1 MCNKYYFILITF
13 LIFPFV
19 LKSQNTGVIAGYVK
33 DSKTQEALS
42 GVSIGLEGTAYGTFT
57 DDNGYYKLA
66 NIPVRSYNLV
76 ATNLG
81 YARQIKYDVI
91 VSSGNTNMIDFELE
105 PVSQEIKEVNVGA
118 PSFIRQVETP
128 NSLKNLTTQE
138 IKSYPGGNNDI
149 AKVVQSLPGVSG
161 SVGFRN
167 DVIIRGGG
175 PSENVY
181 YLDGMEIP
189 NINHFAT
196 QGSAGGP
203 VGLLNVSFIEDVSL
217 ASSGFGAKY
226 DNALSGVLQFKQ
238 RTGNPE
244 KTQYNFRLGASEF
257 AGTVEGPIAK
267 NKNLTYIVSV
277 RRSYLQFLFKLIDL
291 PFLPDYYD
299 WQYKVN
305 YKINSKN
312 EFSVLGLGS
321 LDLFKFNPPKKATL
335 EQLAILDNISE
346 YTQYTGTMGLSWK
359 HLVKNGSMNL
369 TFSANYLKNGIT
381 KYDNNDNSIDS
392 NLRIKIRSTEYEQK
406 LRWEMNKYIGK
417 WKWNYNA
424 GIQQAKYTNDNYN
437 KVVLNLGSQSL
448 QRVFQFNTDLA
459 FFKMGAGMQV
469 SRKDFD
475 ERLTTSLGLRTDM
488 NTFMKGG
495 MNPLKTLSPRF
506 SASYAVS
513 KSWNVNVSAGRYYK
527 LPQYTILGFQDSVM
541 ENGVKKLEYVNKNAA
556 YIQCDHLVAGVEY
569 AITSTSRI
577 TIEGFYKLYNN
588 YPVSNRD
595 SISLANL
602 GGNFGILG
610 NEAISSVGK
619 GRTYGVEFFFQQ
631 RFTKNFYAVFA
642 YTYYY
647 SQFSGFDTKKF
658 IPSAWD
664 NRNLIS
670 FTGGYKFRNNWEL
683 GARFRY
689 IGRQP
694 YTPYDTA
701 ASRLNYAYTGAGT
714 LDKSRYNAL
723 RLDNVYNV
731 LDIRVDKKWNFR
743 KWALDV
749 YVDFQNIYQSK
760 QPGVDSYTLLRN
772 PDKTFATNDGK
783 PFNGSNGIGTL
794 VNFNSA
800 ASIPTIGMV
809 LEF

>member
-1 MCNKYYFILITF
+1 MRMKFYFLWVFIA
-13 LIFPFV
+13 V
-19 LKSQNTGVIAGYVK
+19 SQLLAAQSTGVIAGYVK
-33 DSKTQEALS
+33 DSKTQEALA
-42 GVSIGLEGTAYGTFT
+42 GVSIGIEGTTFGTLT
-57 DDNGYYKLA
+57 DDDGYYKLS
-66 NIPVRSYNLV
+66 NIPARSYNMV
-76 ATNLG
+76 ATYLG
-81 YARQIKYDVI
+81 YAKQVKYDVI
-91 VSSGNTNMIDFELE
+91 VSSGNTNIINFELE
-105 PVSQEIKEVNVGA
+105 PVSQEIKEVTIGT
-118 PSFIRQVETP
+118 PSFIKQVETP

-267 NKNLTYIVSV
+267 NKNLTYIASV

-305 YKINSKN
+305 YKLNSKN
-312 EFSVLGLGS
+312 ELSVLGLGS

-335 EQLAILDNISE
+335 EQLTILDNISE

-381 KYDNNDNSIDS
+381 KYDENDKSIDS
-392 NLRIKIRSTEYEQK
+392 NLRIRIRSTEYEQK
-406 LRWEMNKYIGK
+406 LRWEMNKYYGK

-424 GIQQAKYTNDNYN
+424 GIQQVKYTNDNYN
-437 KVVLNLGSQSL
+437 KIIVNLGNQSI
-448 QRVFQFNTDLA
+448 RRIIQFNTDVA
-459 FFKMGAGMQV
+459 FIKMGAGAQV
-469 SRKDFD
+469 SRKDLND
-475 ERLTTSLGLRTDM
+475 RLTTSLGIRTDM
-488 NTFMKGG
+488 NAFTKDG

-506 SASYAVS
+506 SASYVLNHHIS
-513 KSWNVNVSAGRYYK
+513 INVSAGRFFK
-527 LPQYTILGFQDSVM
+527 LPQYTILGFQDTVL
-541 ENGVKKLEYVNKNAA
+541 ENGVKKLAYVNKNSA
-556 YIQCDHLVAGVEY
+556 YIRCDHLVAGFEF
-569 AITSTSRI
+569 ALTSTSRI

-602 GGNFGILG
+602 GGDFGILG
-610 NEAISSVGK
+610 KPSHQWGKAVHTEWNSS
-619 GRTYGVEFFFQQ
+619 
-631 RFTKNFYAVFA
+631 
-642 YTYYY
+642 
-647 SQFSGFDTKKF
+647 FSNGS
-658 IPSAWD
+658 P
-664 NRNLIS
+664 
-670 FTGGYKFRNNWEL
+670 
-683 GARFRY
+683 
-689 IGRQP
+689 
-694 YTPYDTA
+694 
-701 ASRLNYAYTGAGT
+701 
-714 LDKSRYNAL
+714 
-723 RLDNVYNV
+723 
-731 LDIRVDKKWNFR
+731 
-743 KWALDV
+743 
-749 YVDFQNIYQSK
+749 
-760 QPGVDSYTLLRN
+760 
-772 PDKTFATNDGK
+772 KTFMQYSLTHFITASSQVSTQKNSFLHPGTTAT
-783 PFNGSNGIGTL
+783 
-794 VNFNSA
+794 
-800 ASIPTIGMV
+800 
-809 LEF
+809 